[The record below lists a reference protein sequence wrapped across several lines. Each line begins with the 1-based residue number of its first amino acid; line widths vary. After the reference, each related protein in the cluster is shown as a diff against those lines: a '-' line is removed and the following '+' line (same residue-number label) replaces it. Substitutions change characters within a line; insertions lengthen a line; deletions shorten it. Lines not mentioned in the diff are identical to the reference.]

1 MSSNV
6 SLLQGEN
13 RNLIKFGG
21 ASSPTPDG
29 GGIVEHV
36 RVEGLKI
43 QNARME
49 TGITYTSDN
58 GASGQTYAKNAAC
71 VMIEQGYNI
80 ELAGNEITGCGNGI
94 FVSPGSSGSIL
105 VERNYIHG
113 NGHDS
118 SLYEHNV

>member
-1 MSSNV
+1 MYLEYL
-6 SLLQGEN
+6 LLQGEN

-21 ASSPTPDG
+21 ASSPTPD

-58 GASGQTYAKNAAC
+58 GASGQSYAKNAAC

-80 ELAGNEITGCGNGI
+80 ELVGNEITGCGNGI